1 MKTSAE
7 YATKQ
12 RQAIMTMQRAGE
24 AAALNGVSD
33 MSSEEINDEIQVVR
47 NGRHNWEEK
56 EENMIPVSRFHKGEA
71 EKIIEEVEKAGMGFV
86 IEDGKCVC
94 VLLSLERYELI
105 MEILERK
112 Q

>member
-1 MKTSAE
+1 MKTCAE
-7 YATKQ
+7 YTTKQ
-12 RQAIMTMQRAGE
+12 RQAIMAMQRASE

-47 NGRHNWEEK
+47 NGCHNWEEK
-56 EENMIPVSRFHKGEA
+56 AENIIPVSRFHKGEA
-71 EKIIEEVEKAGMGFV
+71 EKIFEEVEKAGTGFV
-86 IEDGKCVC
+86 IEDDRCIC

-105 MEILERK
+105 MEMLEQK